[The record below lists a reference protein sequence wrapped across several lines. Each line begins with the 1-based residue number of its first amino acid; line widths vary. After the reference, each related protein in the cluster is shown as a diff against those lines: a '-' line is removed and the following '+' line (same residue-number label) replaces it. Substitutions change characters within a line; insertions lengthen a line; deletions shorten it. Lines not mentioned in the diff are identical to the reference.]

1 MVGMMM
7 AGTMTGKH
15 QAPKRVVCVFLA
27 FVVAIGLLLPSLASA
42 QDIQLEDVVTAEIEM
57 PEAFYVLRA
66 SRLHYEA
73 MEPRDSFLPELYET
87 VEKEP
92 F

>member
-1 MVGMMM
+1 MAGVMTMVGMMIGNRM
-7 AGTMTGKH
+7 PRALDRGLVAAG
-15 QAPKRVVCVFLA
+15 A
-27 FVVAIGLLLPSLASA
+27 FFAFMIAAEVSA

>member
-1 MVGMMM
+1 MAGVMTMVGMMIGDHVSHR
-7 AGTMTGKH
+7 AWRSVLGVATL
-15 QAPKRVVCVFLA
+15 VVLMISV
-27 FVVAIGLLLPSLASA
+27 GASA

>member
-1 MVGMMM
+1 MAGVMTMVGMMIGDQVSHRAWRSVLGAATLVVLM
-7 AGTMTGKH
+7 ISAG
-15 QAPKRVVCVFLA
+15 
-27 FVVAIGLLLPSLASA
+27 ASA
-42 QDIQLEDVVTAEIEM
+42 QDIQLEDIVTAEIEM

>member
-1 MVGMMM
+1 
-7 AGTMTGKH
+7 MTGKRTPNR
-15 QAPKRVVCVFLA
+15 ARGGILA
-27 FVVAIGLLLPSLASA
+27 GALLLALWAPTDAFA

>member
-1 MVGMMM
+1 
-7 AGTMTGKH
+7 MTGKH
-15 QAPKRVVCVFLA
+15 TTPVQRGAILA
-27 FVVAIGLLLPSLASA
+27 GILLLALMISADALA
-42 QDIQLEDVVTAEIEM
+42 QDIQLEDIVTAEIEM

>member
-1 MVGMMM
+1 M
-7 AGTMTGKH
+7 AGTMTGKQCVH
-15 QAPKRVVCVFLA
+15 RAPTRVLRVLLA
-27 FVVAIGLLLPSLASA
+27 LAIALGLMLPSLVSA

-87 VEKEP
+87 VENEP